1 MHITRE
7 MKLAAYEVLRQKTP
21 WGIIEDCLRSI
32 SPNHELPFFDAYI
45 NGEFDDILDEE
56 FMEVILGGK

>member
-1 MHITRE
+1 MHITKE

-21 WGIIEDCLRSI
+21 WGIIEDYLRSI
-32 SPNHELPFFDAYI
+32 SPNHELPFFDMYI

-56 FMEVILGGK
+56 FVEAILGGE